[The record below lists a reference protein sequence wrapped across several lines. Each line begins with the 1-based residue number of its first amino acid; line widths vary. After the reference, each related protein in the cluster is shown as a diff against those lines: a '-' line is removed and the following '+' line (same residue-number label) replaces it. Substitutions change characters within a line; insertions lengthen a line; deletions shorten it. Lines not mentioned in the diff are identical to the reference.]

1 MSRSW
6 MFHNSLLHESIKIVL
21 YLYLEHFVWKI
32 LNILKMLIFTF
43 FRTYACVNR
52 KFTILER
59 KNGLVFCPILYWD
72 MFSFFFFEN
81 IVGNF
86 KIVHKTCS
94 ILVWD
99 AVPPLKQLSIW
110 IPQSSS
116 IHPSIFPFILTFA
129 ASPSPNLTI
138 LSYKLYRSLCV
149 KVNRMLQLFYARHI
163 SVCLCTV
170 CNFIQ
175 CSFTQLWCSLTSS
188 LCVGR
193 RLPIIVFHNKFAHCE
208 YLSA

>member
-1 MSRSW
+1 MQKKFWIRA
-6 MFHNSLLHESIKIVL
+6 SIKKFLTKYQI
-21 YLYLEHFVWKI
+21 
-32 LNILKMLIFTF
+32 
-43 FRTYACVNR
+43 
-52 KFTILER
+52 FTILPQISHFH
-59 KNGLVFCPILYWD
+59 KFCNFSSIFATFETNCFIPINFMAGTCQEY
-72 MFSFFFFEN
+72 SFIFASC
-81 IVGNF
+81 
-86 KIVHKTCS
+86 H
-94 ILVWD
+94 
-99 AVPPLKQLSIW
+99 PLKQLSIW

-175 CSFTQLWCSLTSS
+175 CSFAQLWCSLISS
-188 LCVGR
+188 LCIGQH
-193 RLPIIVFHNKFAHCE
+193 LPMIVFHNKFAHCE